1 MFYNY
6 AENSNIR
13 KFNSSIL
20 CFEELKKKWIK
31 TIAAISFQDTNIC
44 LFSLPFFQKR
54 NELFSNISV
63 D

>member
-1 MFYNY
+1 MQTIQ
-6 AENSNIR
+6 IR

-20 CFEELKKKWIK
+20 CFEKLKKKK
-31 TIAAISFQDTNIC
+31 NGLKHCRSFISRYKYLSF
-44 LFSLPFFQKR
+44 FSIFFQKR